1 MFRPRVRVVGDAKRV
16 TSVGLER
23 EGEGEG
29 EGEGEEVEAVPS
41 EGLVVVF
48 FLPALRVVTMMLMI
62 NYTT

>member
-29 EGEGEEVEAVPS
+29 EEVEAEPS